1 MSAWP
6 RYPAYKDSGVEW
18 LGEVPGH
25 WNWAKIIRH
34 ASLRTGGTPDRN
46 NPLYWVDGTINWL
59 ASGEVNKRIIWEVDG
74 KITEAGIRNSNAS
87 MLPENS
93 VLIALNGQGRTKG
106 MSALLKVPSTCNQSL
121 AAFICNEEVL
131 LPSYLHF
138 YLESRYRDIRGL
150 VGEQRDGLSLGLL
163 KQIPIYLPPLPEQQA
178 IAAFLNRKTAEIDG
192 LIAKKEQ
199 LIALLREKRAAVI
212 TQAVTKGLD
221 AAAALKDSG
230 VAWLGEV
237 PRHWE
242 VKRLR
247 RLMIRVQRPV
257 SVRPD
262 AEYQEIGIRSWGK
275 GVFHKDPLRG
285 ALLEEKSVFYVEP
298 GDLVLNIV
306 FAWEGAVAVVSEAE
320 SGMIASHRFPTFRHT
335 EEVDLDYLLL
345 FLQSEQGRAFMAIN
359 SPGAA
364 GRNKTIRLGQF
375 LSEQVPI
382 PPLDEQRKIVRAFRT
397 FEGQLEALIEETRN
411 AMERLKEYRT
421 ALISAAVT
429 GKVDVRGA

>member
-163 KQIPIYLPPLPEQQA
+163 KQIPI
-178 IAAFLNRKTAEIDG
+178 
-192 LIAKKEQ
+192 
-199 LIALLREKRAAVI
+199 
-212 TQAVTKGLD
+212 
-221 AAAALKDSG
+221 
-230 VAWLGEV
+230 
-237 PRHWE
+237 
-242 VKRLR
+242 
-247 RLMIRVQRPV
+247 
-257 SVRPD
+257 
-262 AEYQEIGIRSWGK
+262 
-275 GVFHKDPLRG
+275 
-285 ALLEEKSVFYVEP
+285 
-298 GDLVLNIV
+298 
-306 FAWEGAVAVVSEAE
+306 
-320 SGMIASHRFPTFRHT
+320 
-335 EEVDLDYLLL
+335 
-345 FLQSEQGRAFMAIN
+345 
-359 SPGAA
+359 
-364 GRNKTIRLGQF
+364 
-375 LSEQVPI
+375 
-382 PPLDEQRKIVRAFRT
+382 
-397 FEGQLEALIEETRN
+397 
-411 AMERLKEYRT
+411 
-421 ALISAAVT
+421 
-429 GKVDVRGA
+429 